1 MVLNPEGRVR
11 FQQHLQ
17 NVMRMPCSVCGT
29 SNWQGEDAIFELRE
43 FAGGGLTNEGSVK
56 PVLAMTC
63 NGCGQVIFMSPLKTG
78 IIALAQQAQPQ
89 EAAAEAVEVT
99 DDEVL

>member
-1 MVLNPEGRVR
+1 MQLNPEGRAR

-29 SNWQGEDAIFELRE
+29 MNWHGEDAIFELRE
-43 FAGGGLTNEGSVK
+43 FVGGDVPTQGAVK

-78 IIALAQQAQPQ
+78 IIGLAQQGQPQ
-89 EAAAEAVEVT
+89 VATEPVAEVT
-99 DDEVL
+99 DED